1 MEIRKDLNQPKPTGD
16 LKVFALGGLYEVG
29 KNMYVVEYKDEILI
43 IDSGILF
50 PEDDLYGI
58 DYIIPDYSYLIEN
71 QHKIRGLF
79 ITHGHEDHI
88 GGIPYLLKQV
98 KIPRIFANGFGAS
111 LIRKKMEDFPNVRV
125 QIYEFHELERL
136 KFTNFIVSFFRVSHS
151 IPDAF
156 GICITTPYGDVV
168 TTGDFKID
176 LTPVGKDA
184 DYQKLCSMGQKG
196 VLLLL
201 SDSTNAKVKETSTSE
216 KYVADNIKDLFREI
230 KGRIIVATFA
240 SNVSRINQLIESSIE
255 NNRKVLV
262 TGRSMES
269 VVQIGRDMGYIK
281 AKEENFIDEKM
292 INDFPSNEITI
303 LSTGSQ
309 GEPLAALS
317 RIAQGQ
323 HKLIKIE
330 PGDTVIFS
338 SSAIPGNAPEIDNV
352 INLLSKQGAEV
363 VVQSTFNDV
372 HASGHASSQEEK
384 LMLKLL
390 RPKYFMPVHGEYY
403 MLKTHAKSAIDCG
416 MNPNNIF
423 ILENGAVLVIN
434 ESGAKVLS
442 QKIPAKAILVDGT
455 DVGGVNTAV
464 INERK
469 VLSQTGMLTLIITLN
484 KDGKPLVRP
493 TTISKGFLFAK
504 DNEDVF
510 TNIEIFTINYFNNN
524 PVQKD
529 DDMDVV
535 KEKFKDD
542 IAAYIRDICKQN
554 PSIFLI
560 LNKTDIEKAE
570 IHPTKSEL
578 TKTKDDME

>member
-1 MEIRKDLNQPKPTGD
+1 
-16 LKVFALGGLYEVG
+16 
-29 KNMYVVEYKDEILI
+29 
-43 IDSGILF
+43 
-50 PEDDLYGI
+50 
-58 DYIIPDYSYLIEN
+58 
-71 QHKIRGLF
+71 
-79 ITHGHEDHI
+79 
-88 GGIPYLLKQV
+88 
-98 KIPRIFANGFGAS
+98 
-111 LIRKKMEDFPNVRV
+111 
-125 QIYEFHELERL
+125 
-136 KFTNFIVSFFRVSHS
+136 
-151 IPDAF
+151 
-156 GICITTPYGDVV
+156 
-168 TTGDFKID
+168 
-176 LTPVGKDA
+176 
-184 DYQKLCSMGQKG
+184 
-196 VLLLL
+196 
-201 SDSTNAKVKETSTSE
+201 
-216 KYVADNIKDLFREI
+216 
-230 KGRIIVATFA
+230 
-240 SNVSRINQLIESSIE
+240 
-255 NNRKVLV
+255 
-262 TGRSMES
+262 
-269 VVQIGRDMGYIK
+269 
-281 AKEENFIDEKM
+281 M

-363 VVQSTFNDV
+363 IVQSTFNDV

>member
-1 MEIRKDLNQPKPTGD
+1 MEIRKDVNQPRPTGD

-29 KNMYVVEYKDEILI
+29 KNMYILEYKEEILI

-58 DYIIPDYSYLIEN
+58 DYIIPDYSYLIQN

-98 KIPRIFANGFGAS
+98 KIPRIFANGFTAS
-111 LIRKKMEDFPNVRV
+111 LIRKKLEDYPNLKA

-156 GICITTPYGDVV
+156 GMCITTPYGDVV

-176 LTPVGKDA
+176 LTPTGKDA
-184 DYQKLCSMGQKG
+184 DYQKICSMGQKG

-201 SDSTNAKVKETSTSE
+201 SDSTNAKVKEISTSE
-216 KYVADNIKDLFREI
+216 KFVADNIKDLFREI

-240 SNVSRINQLIESSIE
+240 SNVSRLNQLIESSIE
-255 NNRKVLV
+255 NNRKILV

-269 VVQIGRDMGYIK
+269 VVQIGRDIGYIK
-281 AKEENFIDEKM
+281 AKEENFIDEKTLGDYP
-292 INDFPSNEITI
+292 NNEITI

-330 PGDTVIFS
+330 KGDTVIFS

-363 VVQSTFNDV
+363 IVQSSFNDV
-372 HASGHASSQEEK
+372 HASGHASSFEEK
-384 LMLKLL
+384 LIIKLL

-416 MNPNNIF
+416 IGPKNIF
-423 ILENGAVLVIN
+423 ILENGTVLVIN
-434 ESGAKVLS
+434 ENGAKVLS
-442 QKIPAKAILVDGT
+442 QKVPAKAILIDGM
-455 DVGGVNTAV
+455 DIGGINTAV

-469 VLSQTGMLTLIITLN
+469 VLSQTGMLTIIVSLN
-484 KDGKPLVRP
+484 NNGKTLVRP
-493 TTISKGFLFAK
+493 TIISKGFLFAK

-510 TNIEIFTINYFNNN
+510 TNIEIFTIEYFNNYPISIN
-524 PVQKD
+524 D
-529 DDMDVV
+529 NLEEA
-535 KEKFKDD
+535 KEKFKAD
-542 IAAYIRDICKQN
+542 IGLYIRDICKQN
-554 PSIFLI
+554 PSIFVI
-560 LNKTDIEKAE
+560 INRTDIEKADLVPGKASPTIDE
-570 IHPTKSEL
+570 I
-578 TKTKDDME
+578 